1 MSYDRSN
8 NLKRGNA
15 CLACRRRKTVCYSC
29 SSSPIYTRSRTL
41 QRCDGGQPVCNNCI
55 EGNRADDCEY
65 SDGLTL
71 TATQTYEESIR
82 QLEARKRDL
91 EAASAS
97 AAVNLP
103 FQLHQPYEPPA
114 LQPDVGTAQEPNLE
128 IATRLYVPIQP

>member
-1 MSYDRSN
+1 M
-8 NLKRGNA
+8 
-15 CLACRRRKTVCYSC
+15 
-29 SSSPIYTRSRTL
+29 P

-55 EGNRADDCEY
+55 EGNRVDDCEY

-97 AAVNLP
+97 TTAGLP
-103 FQLHQPYEPPA
+103 FQLHQPYDPQVS
-114 LQPDVGTAQEPNLE
+114 QPDVGTAQEPNPD
-128 IATRLYVPIQP
+128 IATRLYVPDLGMAL